1 MNAQC
6 KYMGL
11 GVARACGL
19 MSMAR
24 RSCRALPRILA
35 YHGAEPVLDPVLNYD
50 GFHVPVDVF
59 RRQLEH
65 LARHYRVVRLGDI
78 VDAAVAGGPMPSLS
92 VALTFDDGYRNNVEV
107 VAPMLESFG
116 FPATFFVATGFMD
129 GMNSPWWDRLRLTGA
144 RTAQPSVEWN
154 GAVYPLISQA
164 DRIRA
169 VTVIET
175 QCRGM
180 KAVDREAALEKLASV
195 SGIGGRGAGPAM
207 MTWNDVRLLLK
218 RGFDV
223 GPHTVTHISLGVEGA
238 DVVARELAESAGRL
252 SSETGIVPQ
261 LCSYPY
267 GGAGDVPAGVEASL
281 RDLGFVGAVTST
293 EGLVLPGCDVF
304 RLPRL
309 NVTGKHVGARFE
321 SLVSGFTAWVK

>member
-1 MNAQC
+1 
-6 KYMGL
+6 MGL
-11 GVARACGL
+11 GLARAFGL
-19 MSMAR
+19 MAMAR
-24 RSCRALPRILA
+24 RNCRALPRILA
-35 YHGAEPVLDPVLNYD
+35 YHGAEPAPDPLLNYD
-50 GFHVPVDVF
+50 GFHVPVDAF

-65 LARHYRVVRLGDI
+65 LARYYRVVPLGDI
-78 VDAAVAGGPMPSLS
+78 VDAAVEGRPAPLLS

-129 GMNSPWWDRLRLTGA
+129 GTSSPWWDRLRLIVA
-144 RTAQPSVEWN
+144 RTARPSVEWN
-154 GAVYPLISQA
+154 GAIHPLVSQA
-164 DRIRA
+164 DRIRT
-169 VTVIET
+169 VTFIET

-195 SGIGGRGAGPAM
+195 SGAGRRMPGSAM
-207 MTWNDVRLLLK
+207 MTWNDVRSLQK

-252 SSETGIVPQ
+252 SSETGIAPQ

-267 GGAGDVPAGVEASL
+267 GGALDVPAGVEASL

-293 EGLVLPGCDVF
+293 EGLVLPGCNVF

-309 NVTGKHVGARFE
+309 NVTGRHVGASFE

>member
-1 MNAQC
+1 MNMKYFGLAVAQ
-6 KYMGL
+6 KT
-11 GVARACGL
+11 GVLALC
-19 MSMAR
+19 R
-24 RSCRALPRILA
+24 RSSTRALRVLA

-50 GFHVPVDVF
+50 GFHVPVEVF
-59 RRQLEH
+59 CKQLEH
-65 LARHYRVVRLGDI
+65 LARYYRVVPLGDI
-78 VDAAVAGGPMPSLS
+78 VDAAVEGRPAPLLS

-129 GMNSPWWDRLRLTGA
+129 GTSSPWWDRLRLIVA
-144 RTAQPSVEWN
+144 RTARPSVEWN
-154 GAVYPLISQA
+154 GAVYPLVSQA
-164 DRIRA
+164 DRIHA
-169 VTVIET
+169 VTLIET

-195 SGIGGRGAGPAM
+195 SGAGGRMPGPAM
-207 MTWNDVRLLLK
+207 MTWNDVRSLQK

-252 SSETGIVPQ
+252 SSETGIAPQ

-267 GGAGDVPAGVEASL
+267 GGALDVPAGVEASL
-281 RDLGFVGAVTST
+281 RDLGFVCAVTST

-309 NVTGKHVGARFE
+309 NVTGRHVSAAFE